1 MPEIQDFGVTVE
13 EYLEGL
19 EAGIDI
25 LELKRLEARGIPTD
39 SALEL
44 MNIMPKV
51 ANGTATHEEIV
62 RGLRI
67 MSPSRIAK
75 TSRKTFVKLPSI

>member
-19 EAGIDI
+19 EVGIDI
-25 LELKRLEARGIPTD
+25 LELKRLEASGIPTD

-44 MNIMPKV
+44 MSIMPKV

-62 RGLRI
+62 RGLKI
-67 MSPSRIAK
+67 MSPSRRE
-75 TSRKTFVKLPSI
+75 TL